1 MSLWSWMGREA
12 LAGAVA
18 WDTDRAVLDAAG
30 RRLGRGVTAR
40 ALEGRLTADRG
51 VDGLAVYLLDGEP
64 VLWVGPVRM
73 ESEGLM
79 VRVSREVREYPAPR
93 GVVAVSAGGPVGGGR
108 EGVG

>member
-1 MSLWSWMGREA
+1 M
-12 LAGAVA
+12 
-18 WDTDRAVLDAAG
+18 
-30 RRLGRGVTAR
+30 
-40 ALEGRLTADRG
+40 
-51 VDGLAVYLLDGEP
+51 LDGEP

-93 GVVAVSAGGPVGGGR
+93 GVVAVSAGGPVVGGR